1 MSLRRSMEQLRPART
16 PKVALVEQAQN
27 YLRELTI
34 SPHYQQKGNFN
45 PYYTLDASIEKA
57 VKEDLPKK
65 IKYVELLFKS
75 VEKGKGTILIDA
87 KGKFEFQIVAK
98 TKSAEI
104 ETNFFIR
111 VPKKFVKSHYGMKQ
125 RKDSTASSNVN
136 EFLTVYFLQH
146 KKFTDAETFMKDVA
160 KLSGG
165 TKVYTGDENEVTYET
180 LIELLDK
187 DASAIRD
194 INIGYQNSL
203 AVKKDLKKWERLY
216 WTPRGKPAG
225 IGGKNPSDVIIHIG
239 RGNYVGYSN
248 KIAAG
253 KDATPK
259 INTNVKAFFEK
270 LGAGREVKQV
280 LKYLDDAWN
289 EAASTVKG
297 KNAVKALRG
306 FDITREKPSESA
318 SKRAFAML
326 AKEFQKDKL
335 EFYGKDFYFPFRNG
349 FIKKLGTWLQ
359 KPMNMNYFLKTIGY
373 YTYDDVEST
382 PCPYKLLIGSEKGS
396 VVKDVS
402 SDEDMKEFLL
412 NDSPMDLANIKF
424 NYKDGQQ
431 SFNMTLKFK
440 VGNYRVNIPIT
451 TRTRTAGGWSGKA
464 LYITSP
470 GIKLEQWVI

>member
-1 MSLRRSMEQLRPART
+1 MSQLRPART
-16 PKVALVEQAQN
+16 PKIAIVEQAQN

-45 PYYTLDASIEKA
+45 PYYTLDASIEKI

-75 VEKGKGTILIDA
+75 VEKGKGTLLLDA

-104 ETNFFIR
+104 ETSFYIK

-146 KKFTDAETFMKDVA
+146 TKFTNAEKFMADVA

-165 TKVYTGDENEVTYET
+165 TKIFTGEEQEVSYET

-187 DASAIRD
+187 DESAIRD

-203 AVKKDLKKWERLY
+203 AVKKDLKKWDKLY

-248 KIAAG
+248 KIASG
-253 KDATPK
+253 KDVTPK

-270 LGAGREVKQV
+270 LGSSREVKEV
-280 LKYLDDAWN
+280 LKYLDDSWN

-306 FDITREKPSESA
+306 FDITREKPSESS

-335 EFYGKDFYFPFRNG
+335 QFYGKDFYFPYRNN
-349 FIKKLGTWLQ
+349 FIKKLGKWLQ

-382 PCPYKLLIGSEKGS
+382 PCPYKLLVGSEKGS
-396 VVKDVS
+396 AIKDVS
-402 SDEDMKEFLL
+402 SNEDMKEFLL
-412 NDSPMDLANIKF
+412 NDSPMDLSGIKF

-431 SFNMTLKFK
+431 SFNMTLRFK
-440 VGNYRVNIPIT
+440 VGNYSVDIPIT

-470 GIKLEQWVI
+470 GIKLQQ

>member
-1 MSLRRSMEQLRPART
+1 MSFRRSIEQLRPART
-16 PKVALVEQAQN
+16 QKIAIVEQAQN

-45 PYYTLDASIEKA
+45 PYYTLDISIEKI

-75 VEKGKGTILIDA
+75 VEKGEGTLLLDA

-104 ETNFFIR
+104 ETSFYIK

-146 KKFTDAETFMKDVA
+146 TKFTNAEKFMADVA

-165 TKVYTGDENEVTYET
+165 TKIFTGEEQEVSYET

-187 DASAIRD
+187 DESAIRD

-203 AVKKDLKKWERLY
+203 AVKKDLKKWDKLY

-248 KIAAG
+248 KIASG
-253 KDATPK
+253 KDVTPK

-270 LGAGREVKQV
+270 LGSSREVKEV
-280 LKYLDDAWN
+280 LKYLDDSWN

-306 FDITREKPSESA
+306 FDITREKPSESS

-335 EFYGKDFYFPFRNG
+335 QFYGKDFYFPYRNN
-349 FIKKLGTWLQ
+349 FIKKLGKWLQ

-382 PCPYKLLIGSEKGS
+382 PCPYKLLVGSEKGS
-396 VVKDVS
+396 AIKDVS
-402 SDEDMKEFLL
+402 SNEDMKEFLL
-412 NDSPMDLANIKF
+412 NDSPMDLSGIKF

-431 SFNMTLKFK
+431 SFNMTLRFK
-440 VGNYRVNIPIT
+440 VGNYSVDIPIT

-470 GIKLEQWVI
+470 GIKLQQ

>member
-1 MSLRRSMEQLRPART
+1 MSFRRSIEQLRPART
-16 PKVALVEQAQN
+16 QKIAIVEQAQN

-45 PYYTLDASIEKA
+45 PYYTLDTSIEKI

-75 VEKGKGTILIDA
+75 VEKGKGTLLLDA

-104 ETNFFIR
+104 ETSFYIK

-146 KKFTDAETFMKDVA
+146 TKFTNAEKFMADVA

-165 TKVYTGDENEVTYET
+165 TKIFTGEEQEVSYET

-187 DASAIRD
+187 DESAIRD

-203 AVKKDLKKWERLY
+203 AVKKDLKKWDKLY

-248 KIAAG
+248 KIASG
-253 KDATPK
+253 KDVTPK

-270 LGAGREVKQV
+270 LGSSREVKEV
-280 LKYLDDAWN
+280 LKYLDDSWN

-306 FDITREKPSESA
+306 FDITREKPSESS

-335 EFYGKDFYFPFRNG
+335 QFYGKDFYFPYRNN
-349 FIKKLGTWLQ
+349 FIKKLGKWLQ

-382 PCPYKLLIGSEKGS
+382 PCPYKLLVGSEKGS
-396 VVKDVS
+396 AIKDVS
-402 SDEDMKEFLL
+402 SNEDMKEFLL
-412 NDSPMDLANIKF
+412 NDSPMDLSGIKF

-431 SFNMTLKFK
+431 SFNMTLRFK
-440 VGNYRVNIPIT
+440 VGNYSVDIPIT

-470 GIKLEQWVI
+470 GIKLQQ

>member
-1 MSLRRSMEQLRPART
+1 MSFRQSMSQLRPARK
-16 PKVALVEQAQN
+16 PKVTIVEQTQN

-45 PYYTLDASIEKA
+45 PYYTLDVSIEKI

-75 VEKGKGTILIDA
+75 VERGKGTLLLNA
-87 KGKFEFQIVAK
+87 KGNFEFQIVAK

-104 ETNFFIR
+104 ETSFYIK

-136 EFLTVYFLQH
+136 ELLSVYFLQH
-146 KKFTDAETFMKDVA
+146 KKFTDAQTFMSDIA

-165 TKVYTGDENEVTYET
+165 TKIFTGDENEVTYET
-180 LIELLDK
+180 IVELLDK
-187 DASAIRD
+187 DETALRD

-203 AVKKDLKKWERLY
+203 AIKKDLKSWDKLY
-216 WTPRGKPAG
+216 WTPRGKPVD
-225 IGGKNPSDVIIHIG
+225 IGSKNPSDVIIHIG

-253 KDATPK
+253 KDVTPK
-259 INTNVKAFFEK
+259 LNTNVKAFFEK
-270 LGAGREVKQV
+270 LGGGRELKQV
-280 LKYLDDAWN
+280 LKYIDEAWN

-297 KNAVKALRG
+297 KNAVKALKG
-306 FDITREKPSESA
+306 FDITREKPSESS

-326 AKEFQKDKL
+326 AKEFNKDKL
-335 EFYGKDFYFPFRNG
+335 EFYGKDFYFPFRNN
-349 FIKKLGTWLQ
+349 FIKKLGMWLQ

-373 YTYDDVEST
+373 YTYDDVDST

-396 VVKDVS
+396 VIKDVS

-412 NDSPMDLANIKF
+412 NDSPMDLTNLKF
-424 NYKDGQQ
+424 NYNDGQQ

-440 VGNYRVNIPIT
+440 VGNYRVDIPIT
-451 TRTRTAGGWSGKA
+451 TRTRSAGGWSGKA

-470 GIKLEQWVI
+470 GLKLQQ

>member
-1 MSLRRSMEQLRPART
+1 MSFRQSMSQLRPART

-75 VEKGKGTILIDA
+75 VERGKGTILIDA
-87 KGKFEFQIVAK
+87 KGKFEFQIVSK

-111 VPKKFVKSHYGMKQ
+111 VPKKFVKSHYGMKT
-125 RKDSTASSNVN
+125 RKSATASSDVN
-136 EFLTVYFLQH
+136 EFMTVYFLQH
-146 KKFTDAETFMKDVA
+146 KKFTDAKTFMSDVA

-165 TKVYTGDENEVTYET
+165 TKIFKGDESEVSYET
-180 LIELLDK
+180 LIGLLDK
-187 DASAIRD
+187 DETALRD
-194 INIGYQNSL
+194 INIGYENSL
-203 AVKKDLKKWERLY
+203 AVKKDLKSWEKLY
-216 WTPRGKPAG
+216 WTPKGKPAT
-225 IGGKNPSDVIIHIG
+225 ISSKNPSDVIIYIG
-239 RGNYVGYSN
+239 NGNYVGYSN
-248 KIAAG
+248 KIASG
-253 KDATPK
+253 KDVTPK
-259 INTNVKAFFEK
+259 LNTNVKAFFEK
-270 LGAGREVKQV
+270 LGGGREFKQV

-306 FDITREKPSESA
+306 FDITREKPSESG

-349 FIKKLGTWLQ
+349 FIKKLGMWLQ

-373 YTYDDVEST
+373 YTYDDVDST

-396 VVKDVS
+396 VIKDVS

-412 NDSPMDLANIKF
+412 NDSPNDLTNIKF

-440 VGNYRVNIPIT
+440 VGNYRVDIPIT
-451 TRTRTAGGWSGKA
+451 TRTRSAGGWSGKA

-470 GIKLEQWVI
+470 GLKLQQ